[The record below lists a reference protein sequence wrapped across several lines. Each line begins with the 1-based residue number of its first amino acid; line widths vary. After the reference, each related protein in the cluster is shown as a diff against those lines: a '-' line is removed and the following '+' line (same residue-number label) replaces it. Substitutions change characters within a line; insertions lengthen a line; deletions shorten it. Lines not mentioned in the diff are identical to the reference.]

1 MCNEKAFRSK
11 LSIEMLHIIAPS
23 NRRLVWYLAMEEYLA
38 KHVQE
43 EMFVT
48 WVVSPTVIFGRHQ
61 VMEAEVNI
69 AFCQDNDIAMYR
81 RKSGGGCV
89 YADEGNL
96 MMSLISPNTH
106 SEVVFQSFLDSV
118 SGVLRDSGF
127 AAVKSEHNDIMVEGY
142 KVSGNACYALP
153 TGTIVHGTLLVNVDF
168 EVLQQ
173 AITPSVEKLSKHG
186 VQSVRQRVANLN
198 QYAAFDR
205 IGTINACSAHL
216 INALCARTR
225 ELTPE
230 EIEAID
236 QMEQSY
242 LDPQFIAGK

>member
-118 SGVLRDSGF
+118 SDVLRNCGF
-127 AAVKSEHNDIMVEGY
+127 AAVKSEHNDIMVDGY

-168 EVLQQ
+168 NALQQ
-173 AITPSVEKLSKHG
+173 AITPSVEKLAKHG
-186 VQSVRQRVANLN
+186 VQSVRQRVANLSTLHHTP
-198 QYAAFDR
+198 Y
-205 IGTINACSAHL
+205 TISDISDILHD
-216 INALCARTR
+216 ALCTHARQLS
-225 ELTPE
+225 EE

-236 QMEQSY
+236 QIELSY
-242 LDPQFIAGK
+242 LNPQFIAGK

>member
-1 MCNEKAFRSK
+1 
-11 LSIEMLHIIAPS
+11 MLHIIAPS

-118 SGVLRDSGF
+118 SDVLRNCGF
-127 AAVKSEHNDIMVEGY
+127 AAVKSEHNDIMVDGY

-168 EVLQQ
+168 NALQQ
-173 AITPSVEKLSKHG
+173 AITPSVEKLAKHG
-186 VQSVRQRVANLN
+186 VQSVRQRVANLSTLHHTP
-198 QYAAFDR
+198 Y
-205 IGTINACSAHL
+205 TISDISDILHD
-216 INALCARTR
+216 ALCTHARQLS
-225 ELTPE
+225 EE

-236 QMEQSY
+236 QIELSY
-242 LDPQFIAGK
+242 LNPQFIAGK

>member
-1 MCNEKAFRSK
+1 
-11 LSIEMLHIIAPS
+11 MLHISVPTG
-23 NRRLVWYLAMEEYLA
+23 RRLVWYLAMEEYLA
-38 KHVQE
+38 KHVKE
-43 EMFVT
+43 ETFVT

-61 VMEAEVNI
+61 VMEAEVNVD
-69 AFCQDNDIAMYR
+69 FCKANGIAMYR

-89 YADEGNL
+89 YADGGNL

-168 EVLQQ
+168 AVLQQ

-186 VQSVRQRVANLN
+186 VQSVRQRVANLS

-216 INALCARTR
+216 IDALCARTR

>member
-1 MCNEKAFRSK
+1 MCNEKAFRTK

-118 SGVLRDSGF
+118 SDVLRNCGF
-127 AAVKSEHNDIMVEGY
+127 AAVKSEHNDIMVDGY

-168 EVLQQ
+168 NALQQ
-173 AITPSVEKLSKHG
+173 AITPSVEKLAKHG
-186 VQSVRQRVANLN
+186 VQSVRQRVANLSTLHHTP
-198 QYAAFDR
+198 Y
-205 IGTINACSAHL
+205 TISDISDILHD
-216 INALCARTR
+216 ALCTR
-225 ELTPE
+225 ERQLSEE

-236 QMEQSY
+236 QIELSY
-242 LDPQFIAGK
+242 LNPQFIAGK

>member
-1 MCNEKAFRSK
+1 
-11 LSIEMLHIIAPS
+11 MLHLIPPT
-23 NRRLVWYLAMEEYLA
+23 NRRLVWYLAMEEYFA
-38 KHVQE
+38 KQVQE
-43 EMFVT
+43 DIFFT

-69 AFCQDNDIAMYR
+69 DFCRANGIAMYR

-96 MMSLISPNTH
+96 MMSLISPSTH
-106 SEVVFQSFLDSV
+106 SEVVFQSFLDCV
-118 SGVLRDSGF
+118 SNVLRACGF

-153 TGTIVHGTLLVNVDF
+153 TGTIVHGTLLVQVDF
-168 EVLQQ
+168 EMLQQ
-173 AITPSVEKLSKHG
+173 AITPSVEKLMKHG
-186 VQSVRQRVANLN
+186 VKSVRQRVANLS

-205 IGTINACSAHL
+205 IGTIEACSAHL
-216 INALCARTR
+216 ISALCTHARD
-225 ELTPE
+225 LSQE
-230 EIEAID
+230 EISAID
-236 QMEQSY
+236 QIEQSY

>member
-1 MCNEKAFRSK
+1 
-11 LSIEMLHIIAPS
+11 MLHISVPTG
-23 NRRLVWYLAMEEYLA
+23 RRLVWYLAMEEYLA
-38 KHVQE
+38 RHVKE
-43 EMFVT
+43 ETFVT

-61 VMEAEVNI
+61 VMEAEVNVD
-69 AFCQDNDIAMYR
+69 FCKANGIAMYR

-89 YADEGNL
+89 YADGGNL

-168 EVLQQ
+168 AVLQQ

-216 INALCARTR
+216 INVLCARTR

>member
-23 NRRLVWYLAMEEYLA
+23 NRRLVWYLAMEEFLA

-118 SGVLRDSGF
+118 SDVLRNCGF
-127 AAVKSEHNDIMVEGY
+127 AAVKSEHNDIMVDGY

-168 EVLQQ
+168 NALQQ
-173 AITPSVEKLSKHG
+173 AITPSVEKLAKHG
-186 VQSVRQRVANLN
+186 VQSVRQRVANLSTLHHTP
-198 QYAAFDR
+198 Y
-205 IGTINACSAHL
+205 TISDISDILHD
-216 INALCARTR
+216 ALCTR
-225 ELTPE
+225 ERQLSEE

-236 QMEQSY
+236 QIELSY
-242 LDPQFIAGK
+242 LNPQFIAGK

>member
-1 MCNEKAFRSK
+1 
-11 LSIEMLHIIAPS
+11 MLHISVPTG
-23 NRRLVWYLAMEEYLA
+23 RRLVWYLAMEEYLA
-38 KHVQE
+38 KHVKE
-43 EMFVT
+43 ETFVT

-118 SGVLRDSGF
+118 SDVLRNCGF
-127 AAVKSEHNDIMVEGY
+127 AAVKSEHNDIMVDGY

-168 EVLQQ
+168 NALQQ
-173 AITPSVEKLSKHG
+173 AITPSVEKLAKHG
-186 VQSVRQRVANLN
+186 VQSVRQRVANLSTLHHTP
-198 QYAAFDR
+198 Y
-205 IGTINACSAHL
+205 TISDISDILHD
-216 INALCARTR
+216 ALCTR
-225 ELTPE
+225 ERQLSEE

-236 QMEQSY
+236 QIELSY
-242 LDPQFIAGK
+242 LNPQFIAGK

>member
-1 MCNEKAFRSK
+1 
-11 LSIEMLHIIAPS
+11 MLHISVPTG
-23 NRRLVWYLAMEEYLA
+23 RRLVWYLAMEEYLA
-38 KHVQE
+38 KHVKE
-43 EMFVT
+43 ETFVT

-61 VMEAEVNI
+61 VMEAEVNVD
-69 AFCQDNDIAMYR
+69 FCKANGIAMYR

-89 YADEGNL
+89 YADGGNL

-118 SGVLRDSGF
+118 SRVLRDAGF

-168 EVLQQ
+168 AVLQQ

-186 VQSVRQRVANLN
+186 VQSVRQRVANLS

-216 INALCARTR
+216 IDALCARTR